1 MELTSTEAVSLR
13 RPLKERVKRNF
24 QRVWASAYMR
34 YGAAILITLSLV
46 ALFADVLATHEATRL
61 YPAERLQTPSLA
73 HFFGTDN
80 LGRDVYSQT
89 LAGARLSLFIG
100 ATVVAISIPIG
111 TAIGMI
117 SGYNRRADAVI
128 MRVVDGLSAFPS
140 LVFAL
145 ALMAALGASVVNV
158 IIALTVTY
166 LPRTARIARGST
178 LAVRELMYID
188 AERAI
193 GSSALRIMRFHIL
206 PNIMAPILV
215 LASFTFATAILV
227 EAGLSFLGAGVGAD
241 VPSLGTHDLGRA
253 GDHQQPRLPDGV
265 PGRSHRHNRAGPEP
279 AGRRPARRAGPA
291 AARPVP
297 GRRGLGRVFRRQIR
311 LDALEQ
317 GNDGSSVVERRANL

>member
-1 MELTSTEAVSLR
+1 MELTTTEVVSLR
-13 RPLKERVKRNF
+13 RPLKERVRRNF
-24 QRVWASAYMR
+24 QRIWASAYMR
-34 YGAAILITLSLV
+34 YGLAILVTLSIIAV
-46 ALFADVLATHEATRL
+46 FADVLATHEATRL
-61 YPAERLQTPSLA
+61 YPADRLLAPSSE

-89 LAGARLSLFIG
+89 LSGARLSRCIG
-100 ATVVAISIPIG
+100 ATVVGISIPIG
-111 TAIGMI
+111 TAIGMVA
-117 SGYNRRADAVI
+117 GYNRRADAII

-178 LAVRELMYID
+178 LAVRGLMYID

-193 GSSALRIMRFHIL
+193 GSSALRVMRYHIL

-241 VPSLGTHDLGRA
+241 VPSWGRMISDARQYINNKGYLMVFPGVAIAITVLGLNLLGDGLRDVLDPRLRGQFRA
-253 GDHQQPRLPDGV
+253 GVD
-265 PGRSHRHNRAGPEP
+265 
-279 AGRRPARRAGPA
+279 
-291 AARPVP
+291 
-297 GRRGLGRVFRRQIR
+297 
-311 LDALEQ
+311 
-317 GNDGSSVVERRANL
+317 